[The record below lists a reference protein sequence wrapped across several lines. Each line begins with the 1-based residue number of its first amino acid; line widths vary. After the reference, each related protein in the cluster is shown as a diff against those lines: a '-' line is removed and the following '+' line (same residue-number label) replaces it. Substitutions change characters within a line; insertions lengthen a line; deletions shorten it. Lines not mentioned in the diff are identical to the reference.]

1 MKPQSAFEKVWR
13 VGAPTGARAPSMRTL
28 AVAILLVAGLH
39 GGLGIAHADVP
50 TAKDIATCNREVQ
63 AGGRDRA
70 ASPTSKDEASAGAA
84 RKASAEAVTPPG
96 QTAAGTQ
103 SPDPQIH
110 GMEGEGAKDA
120 SYRAAYRV
128 CMRQKGF

>member
-1 MKPQSAFEKVWR
+1 MKPQK
-13 VGAPTGARAPSMRTL
+13 RTL

-39 GGLGIAHADVP
+39 GALGTAYADVP
-50 TAKDIATCNREVQ
+50 TAKDIAVCNQEAQVGVRGSAV
-63 AGGRDRA
+63 
-70 ASPTSKDEASAGAA
+70 SPTSKDEANAGAA
-84 RKASAEAVTPPG
+84 RRGGTEPVVHPG

-103 SPDPQIH
+103 SSDPQIH

-120 SYRAAYRV
+120 AYRAAYRV